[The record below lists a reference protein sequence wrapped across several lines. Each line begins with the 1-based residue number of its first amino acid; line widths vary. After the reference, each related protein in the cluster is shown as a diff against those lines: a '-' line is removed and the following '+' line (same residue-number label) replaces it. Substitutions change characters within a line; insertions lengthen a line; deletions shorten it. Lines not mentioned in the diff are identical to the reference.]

1 MHTNLDCY
9 PCFLRQALSAARRAG
24 AAPELQRE
32 ILLETL
38 EQLRALPPEATPPM
52 MADDIHRLVRTRTA
66 NPDPYREAKA
76 EATREAL
83 ALLPV
88 LREHLDRAAD
98 PLDIAVRIAIAG
110 NIIDLGA
117 AETYDLDETLARVFA
132 APLAIDGLAALR
144 HALGSAK
151 AVLYLAD
158 NAGETVFDRVLIEYL
173 DRPVTYVVKG
183 GPIINDATREDAL
196 AAGVDRIAEIIDSG
210 SQAPGTV
217 LEQCAE
223 SFRERFAEAELI
235 IAKGQANDETL
246 STVSAPVFFL
256 LQAKCAVIAADL
268 GVAPGALVVKG
279 PTAS

>member
-1 MHTNLDCY
+1 
-9 PCFLRQALSAARRAG
+9 
-24 AAPELQRE
+24 
-32 ILLETL
+32 
-38 EQLRALPPEATPPM
+38 M

-88 LREHLDRAAD
+88 LR
-98 PLDIAVRIAIAG
+98 
-110 NIIDLGA
+110 
-117 AETYDLDETLARVFA
+117 
-132 APLAIDGLAALR
+132 
-144 HALGSAK
+144 
-151 AVLYLAD
+151 
-158 NAGETVFDRVLIEYL
+158 
-173 DRPVTYVVKG
+173 
-183 GPIINDATREDAL
+183 NDATREAAL
-196 AAGVDRIAEIIDSG
+196 VAGIDRIAEIVDNG

-235 IAKGQANDETL
+235 IAKGQANYETL

>member
-24 AAPELQRE
+24 ATPDLQRE

-38 EQLRALPPEATPPM
+38 ERLGALPPEATPPM

-88 LREHLDRAAD
+88 LHEHVCTAAD
-98 PLDIAVRIAIAG
+98 PLDIAVRIVIAG
-110 NIIDLGA
+110 NIFDLGA
-117 AETYDLDETLARVFA
+117 AETYDLDETLARVLA

-144 HALGSAK
+144 DALGSAK

-158 NAGETVFDRVLIEYL
+158 NAGETVFDRVLIEHL

-196 AAGVDRIAEIIDSG
+196 AAGIDRIAEIIDNG

-223 SFRERFAEAELI
+223 PFRERFAEAELI
-235 IAKGQANDETL
+235 IAKGQA
-246 STVSAPVFFL
+246 
-256 LQAKCAVIAADL
+256 
-268 GVAPGALVVKG
+268 
-279 PTAS
+279 